1 MLKEKLELCVERL
14 RDVEEAQRAHSLNEI
29 KKEVAG
35 ATSSMT
41 SVPKP
46 LKFLSKQYKALKELY
61 AGLPHSDFKVGTS
74 LLTKFYRPTLP
85 TYCQFLVWLLVMK
98 APMRA

>member
-14 RDVEEAQRAHSLNEI
+14 RDVEEAQRVHSLNEI

-46 LKFLSKQYKALKELY
+46 LKFLSKQYNALKELY
-61 AGLPHSDFKVGTS
+61 
-74 LLTKFYRPTLP
+74 
-85 TYCQFLVWLLVMK
+85 
-98 APMRA
+98 

>member
-14 RDVEEAQRAHSLNEI
+14 KDAEEVQRVHSLNEI

-46 LKFLSKQYKALKELY
+46 LKFLSKHY
-61 AGLPHSDFKVGTS
+61 
-74 LLTKFYRPTLP
+74 
-85 TYCQFLVWLLVMK
+85 
-98 APMRA
+98 